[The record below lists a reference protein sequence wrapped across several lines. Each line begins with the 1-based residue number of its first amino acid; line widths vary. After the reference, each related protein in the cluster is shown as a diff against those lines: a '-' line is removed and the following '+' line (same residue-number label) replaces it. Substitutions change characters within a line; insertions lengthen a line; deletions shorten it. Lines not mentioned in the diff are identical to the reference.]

1 DRGTGQLM
9 PGAGLGRLALWW
21 HLRAQHGTDPALPAI
36 PAGHG
41 PGLVLHVS
49 ATALRAEAQI
59 LRRLSQLGPDL
70 RIIRIPETDGD
81 DAALDAE
88 ASAQLLDRAH
98 ASAVLLIGT
107 DLPPALIAAASAR
120 DIPMILAECRLQPG
134 DLGWG
139 MQAAMRRQLLSHMTT
154 VMLTDTASMQ
164 IAHRM
169 ALDRSR
175 ITMTGP
181 VSEIREPLHCSE
193 TERVSMAQQM
203 NGRHA
208 WFASSLPQPEEA
220 AVLAAHQAALRHS
233 HRALL
238 ILAPRDSARIDL
250 LAQDIEAAGMTV
262 ARRSE
267 DEDLGDEVQVL
278 LTDGPTEM
286 GLWYRLAPVSFM
298 GGTLSGEDTAMRH
311 PFEPA
316 ALGSAIV
323 HGPERGPFAT
333 EWQQLDGATAARQV
347 RTPEDLA
354 VTITELTQP
363 EMIATL
369 ASNAWTV
376 STGGADVAVTIARAV
391 QAVLQ
396 PPERTAP

>member
-1 DRGTGQLM
+1 M

-21 HLRAQHGTDPALPAI
+21 HLRTRHGLDPALPVI
-36 PAGHG
+36 PAGQA

-49 ATALRAEAQI
+49 PDAIRAEAQI
-59 LRRLSQLGPDL
+59 LRRLSQADPGL
-70 RIIRIPETDGD
+70 RIIRIPDPEGD
-81 DAALDAE
+81 DVGLDAQG
-88 ASAQLLDRAH
+88 AAQVLDRAH
-98 ASAVLLIGT
+98 AAAVLLIGSS
-107 DLPPALIAAASAR
+107 LPPALIAAAKAR
-120 DIPMILAECRLQPG
+120 DLPVILAECRLQPR
-134 DLGWG
+134 DLAWA
-139 MQAAMRRQLLSHMTT
+139 MPAAMRRQLLSQMNAI
-154 VMLTDTASMQ
+154 MLTDSASLQ

-169 ALDRSR
+169 SLDRSR
-175 ITMTGP
+175 IAMTGP
-181 VSEIREPLHCSE
+181 VSEIREPLYCSE

-208 WFASSLPQPEEA
+208 WFAASLPRPEEA
-220 AVLAAHQAALRHS
+220 AVLSAHQAALRHS

-238 ILAPRDSARIDL
+238 ILAPRDSARIDD
-250 LAQDIEAAGMTV
+250 LARDIDAAGMTV

-267 DEDLGDEVQVL
+267 DEDLTDEVQVL

-323 HGPERGPFAT
+323 HGPQAGPFAT
-333 EWQQLDGATAARQV
+333 EWQQLDGANAARHV

-391 QAVLQ
+391 QTALSRS
-396 PPERTAP
+396 ERTAP

>member
-1 DRGTGQLM
+1 M

-21 HLRAQHGTDPALPAI
+21 HLRTRHGLDPALPAI
-36 PAGHG
+36 PAGQA

-49 ATALRAEAQI
+49 ADAARAEAQI
-59 LRRLSQLGPDL
+59 LRRLTQADPDL
-70 RIIRIPETDGD
+70 RIIRIPDPDGD
-81 DAALDAE
+81 DAGCDPQAA
-88 ASAQLLDRAH
+88 AQLLDRAH
-98 ASAVLLIGT
+98 AGVVLLIGS
-107 DLPPALIAAASAR
+107 DLPAALIAAANAR
-120 DIPMILAECRLQPG
+120 DIPVILAECRLQAR

-139 MQAAMRRQLLSHMTT
+139 AQAAMRRQLLSRMAAI
-154 VMLTDTASMQ
+154 MLTDSASLQ

-169 ALDRSR
+169 SLDRSR
-175 ITMTGP
+175 IAMTGP

-208 WFASSLPQPEEA
+208 WFAASLPQPEEA
-220 AVLAAHQAALRHS
+220 AVLAAHHAALRHS

-238 ILAPRDSARIDL
+238 ILAPRDSARIDQ
-250 LAQDIEAAGMTV
+250 LALDIEASGMIV

-267 DEDLGDEVQVL
+267 DEDLTDEVQVL

-323 HGPERGPFAT
+323 HGPQSGPFAT
-333 EWQQLDGATAARQV
+333 EWQQLDGANAARHV

-391 QAVLQ
+391 QSALT
-396 PPERTAP
+396 ERTAP

>member
-1 DRGTGQLM
+1 M

-21 HLRAQHGTDPALPAI
+21 HLRTRHGLDPALPAI
-36 PAGHG
+36 PAGQT

-49 ATALRAEAQI
+49 PDAARAEAQI
-59 LRRLSQLGPDL
+59 LRRMTQADPDL
-70 RIIRIPETDGD
+70 RIIRIPDPDGD
-81 DAALDAE
+81 DAGVDPQAAG
-88 ASAQLLDRAH
+88 QLLDRAH
-98 ASAVLLIGT
+98 AGVVLLIGT
-107 DLPPALIAAASAR
+107 DLPAALIAAATAR
-120 DIPMILAECRLQPG
+120 DIPVILAECRLQPR

-139 MQAAMRRQLLSHMTT
+139 IQAAMRRQLLSRMAAI
-154 VMLTDTASMQ
+154 MLTDSASLQ

-169 ALDRSR
+169 SLDRSR
-175 ITMTGP
+175 IAMTGP

-193 TERVSMAQQM
+193 TERVSMAEQM

-208 WFASSLPQPEEA
+208 WFAASLPQPEET
-220 AVLAAHQAALRHS
+220 AVLAAHHAALRHS

-238 ILAPRDSARIDL
+238 ILAPRDSARIDQ
-250 LAQDIEAAGMTV
+250 LALDIEASGMTV

-267 DEDLGDEVQVL
+267 DEDLTDEVQVL

-323 HGPERGPFAT
+323 HGPQSGPFTT
-333 EWQQLDGATAARQV
+333 EWQQLDGANAARHV

-391 QAVLQ
+391 QSALT
-396 PPERTAP
+396 ERTAP